1 MGQKATVTYNL
12 KETTG
17 KLNVQADKYTP
28 ELRQFVQEELAEQ
41 LYYFGYAKPQG
52 MENPTGFYE
61 FEEDTKE
68 NMENYYKY
76 QTDSQAAL

>member
-1 MGQKATVTYNL
+1 MLSFLGYTATESGT
-12 KETTG
+12 
-17 KLNVQADKYTP
+17 
-28 ELRQFVQEELAEQ
+28 
-41 LYYFGYAKPQG
+41 
-52 MENPTGFYE
+52 NPTGFFE